1 MISMSFTLNYMPQ
14 LNKFLSKNKTV
25 NVSYDHFA
33 WSCRFVHR
41 LTVAIFF
48 FLCLR

>member
-33 WSCRFVHR
+33 WSCRFTG
-41 LTVAIFF
+41 LPWQFF
-48 FLCLR
+48 SFCV